1 MNMCRN
7 MDNHLSGGC
16 LRSVL
21 DIDDL
26 SSNPRPDATKKS
38 FSGKLLNSGAD
49 FIKDIE
55 A

>member
-7 MDNHLSGGC
+7 LDNHRSGGC
-16 LRSVL
+16 LHSVL

-38 FSGKLLNSGAD
+38 FSGKLLYSGAD